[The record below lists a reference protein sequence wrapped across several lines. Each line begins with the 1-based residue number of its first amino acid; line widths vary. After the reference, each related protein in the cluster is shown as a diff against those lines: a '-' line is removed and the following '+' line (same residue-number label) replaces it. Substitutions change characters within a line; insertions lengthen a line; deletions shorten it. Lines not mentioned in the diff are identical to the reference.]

1 MRQINWKKA
10 EGRSE
15 AELREQAGV
24 PFFVFPSI
32 EKTGSVVHGF
42 STRLGGVSEGIFS
55 SMNVSFTRGDREE
68 AVRENYRRL
77 GAAMGFS
84 CENLVCTDQTHTVN
98 LRVVTEEDRGKGF
111 VRPKDY
117 TDIDGLVTD
126 VPGLVLAAFYA
137 DCVPLYLVDPVRRCI
152 GLSHAGWR
160 GTVGKIGKKT
170 VELMREQYGSS
181 PEDLVVAIGP
191 SICQSCYEV
200 SRDVIEKFQEA
211 FDERFW
217 PELFYE
223 KGGGKYQLNLWRA
236 NELGFLEAGVRAEGI
251 AAAGVCTCCNPGL
264 LFSHRASRGRR
275 GNLGA
280 FLMLK

>member
-32 EKTGSVVHGF
+32 EKTGAVVHGF

-181 PEDLVVAIGP
+181 PEDLVAAIGP

-236 NELGFLEAGVRAEGI
+236 NELGFLEAGVRPERI

>member
-84 CENLVCTDQTHTVN
+84 CENLVCSDQTHTVN

-160 GTVGKIGKKT
+160 GTAGKIGKRT

-181 PEDLVVAIGP
+181 PENLVAAIGP

-200 SRDVIEKFQEA
+200 SKDVIEKFQEA

-223 KGGGKYQLNLWRA
+223 KDGEKYQLNLWRA
-236 NELGFLEAGVRAEGI
+236 NELGFLEAGVRPERI
-251 AAAGVCTCCNPGL
+251 AAAGVCTCCNPEL

>member
-84 CENLVCTDQTHTVN
+84 CENLVCSDQTHTVN

-181 PEDLVVAIGP
+181 PEDLVAAIGP

-200 SRDVIEKFQEA
+200 SKDVIEKFQEA

-223 KGGGKYQLNLWRA
+223 KDGGKYQLNLWRA
-236 NELGFLEAGVRAEGI
+236 NELGFLEAGVRAERI

>member
-181 PEDLVVAIGP
+181 PEDLVAAIGP

-200 SRDVIEKFQEA
+200 S
-211 FDERFW
+211 
-217 PELFYE
+217 
-223 KGGGKYQLNLWRA
+223 
-236 NELGFLEAGVRAEGI
+236 
-251 AAAGVCTCCNPGL
+251 
-264 LFSHRASRGRR
+264 
-275 GNLGA
+275 
-280 FLMLK
+280 

>member
-32 EKTGSVVHGF
+32 EKTGAVVHGF

-84 CENLVCTDQTHTVN
+84 CENLVCSDQTHTVN

-181 PEDLVVAIGP
+181 PEDLVAAIGP

-200 SRDVIEKFQEA
+200 SKDVIEKFQEA

-223 KGGGKYQLNLWRA
+223 KDGGKYQLNLWRA
-236 NELGFLEAGVRAEGI
+236 NELGFLEAGVRPERI

-280 FLMLK
+280 CLMLK

>member
-32 EKTGSVVHGF
+32 EKTGAVVHGF

-55 SMNVSFTRGDREE
+55 SMNVSFTRGDQEE

-84 CENLVCTDQTHTVN
+84 CENLVCSDQTHTVN

-181 PEDLVVAIGP
+181 PEDLVAAIGP

-236 NELGFLEAGVRAEGI
+236 NELGFLEAGVRAERI
-251 AAAGVCTCCNPGL
+251 AAAGVCTCCNPEL